1 MVVIHQQMTA
11 DTHSIFWQNVAQHF
25 PELKSEGVTYLV
37 TGDRSQDMV
46 DAVARSFPHME
57 VFRCVNHVL
66 DDTNN
71 KLKSMADLRAE
82 DVIIY
87 EEEVKMLFSQ
97 TSRLQYM
104 EKLTSCMISWH
115 REFSSYFYSCI
126 HPEIDRIGAWGYTK
140 YGVAKCTTTNLP
152 DLLNS
157 AVEKIREWKEAPID
171 TVLVCL
177 NHLFKSFNAELTRS
191 HFAIG
196 SYTLRPDVAVQYDK
210 SKQEMPHFPPVESAE
225 EIVRR
230 VRDSYES
237 NNNHLTVHQRA
248 KELLQ
253 SGSVNLDCKRGKFSV
268 SDHRKDYSVQLF
280 PKPRCPCQHS
290 LSSTPC
296 CHILACQIAIG
307 LSNSDDTDSSDFKN
321 EASSSLY
328 KRASSKKAP
337 LTDIDHNYL
346 SSLATLSAVASEHQN
361 GFDYSS
367 TKDIDVSSSLC
378 VCVTEVDESEVIQE
392 AELSPNVTIVE

>member
-1 MVVIHQQMTA
+1 MFYLDSCLNAFSSTFL
-11 DTHSIFWQNVAQHF
+11 SITEQHDIEPPKICNMKNSLRNQSGILITF
-25 PELKSEGVTYLV
+25 PIYKNF
-37 TGDRSQDMV
+37 
-46 DAVARSFPHME
+46 SF
-57 VFRCVNHVL
+57 
-66 DDTNN
+66 
-71 KLKSMADLRAE
+71 
-82 DVIIY
+82 
-87 EEEVKMLFSQ
+87 
-97 TSRLQYM
+97 SRLI
-104 EKLTSCMISWH
+104 EKKRMIIAILECQLQ
-115 REFSSYFYSCI
+115 EFSSYFYSCI

-346 SSLATLSAVASEHQN
+346 SSLATLSAVASEVMFVSFHLILKV
-361 GFDYSS
+361 FKLSS
-367 TKDIDVSSSLC
+367 GGCCYI
-378 VCVTEVDESEVIQE
+378 
-392 AELSPNVTIVE
+392 